1 MSRTKTEVR
10 HQMNPSFPLCSLGE
24 NVMKRDAII
33 DTYPTGFD
41 GISRI
46 FNKRSV
52 HTWSVVIGVWYFAC
66 RDKQH
71 IKLRSVLWLENT
83 EAHKALKCFAAKD
96 VSQRHFFQN

>member
-1 MSRTKTEVR
+1 
-10 HQMNPSFPLCSLGE
+10 
-24 NVMKRDAII
+24 MKRDAIV
-33 DTYPTGFD
+33 DTYSTGFD

-71 IKLRSVLWLENT
+71 IKLRSVLWMEKT
-83 EAHKALKCFAAKD
+83 EAHKALKGFAAKD
-96 VSQRHFFQN
+96 VGLNFLAICLARSTQRHFFQN